1 MELQNLVLVFNRGLS
16 RILMCKRSTAPY
28 QGLFNLVGGKVEEG
42 EDGLT
47 AAYRELQEETSIT
60 NDDITLLHLM
70 DLTYYL
76 HDRKLEVYVGR
87 LREDTLVSGEENNLF
102 WLPIQ
107 DFRCASGWLAGDGNI
122 EHIVEYTLQLI
133 ETNKLHLI

>member
-16 RILMCKRSTAPY
+16 RILMCKRSKAPY
-28 QGLFNLVGGKVEEG
+28 QGLFNLVEGKVEAGKEG
-42 EDGLT
+42 IT
-47 AAYRELQEETSIT
+47 AAYRELQEETSVT
-60 NDDITLLHLM
+60 KESITLLHLM
-70 DLTYYL
+70 DLIYYL

-87 LREDTLVSGEENNLF
+87 LQADIPVSGEENERF

-122 EHIVEYTLQLI
+122 QHVLSYTLALI
-133 ETNKLHLI
+133 EENQLFL